1 MKRLKWVMSRF
12 LFRLKCKVWFVLR
25 SCFLLHNFELAVS
38 SLPGFWCFF
47 TERIPCGD
55 TGSWSRRIA
64 VREVLCLFPWC
75 IIDAVHNGKKSCAS
89 QSLSFLHTFSPFF
102 CGLWF
107 SLSLHFHVSLS
118 HHLSVMIEQNSDYV
132 DWLPLS
138 RSELAT
144 PHSMCSWK
152 SNWNDR
158 KRNLLNRNWKKCT
171 QIFIGWNL
179 QLHH

>member
-1 MKRLKWVMSRF
+1 MKGLKWVTSRF

-25 SCFLLHNFELAVS
+25 SCFHLHNFELAVS

-47 TERIPCGD
+47 TEQIPCGELKQ
-55 TGSWSRRIA
+55 TYSCEGGA
-64 VREVLCLFPWC
+64 VFVSLVHYWCCTQWEEELCL
-75 IIDAVHNGKKSCAS
+75 AVFVFFTH
-89 QSLSFLHTFSPFF
+89 FFSIL
-102 CGLWF
+102 LWLVVF
-107 SLSLHFHVSLS
+107 SLSHFLPVSLS
-118 HHLSVMIEQNSDYV
+118 HHLSVRIEQNSDYV

-158 KRNLLNRNWKKCT
+158 ERNLLNRNWKKCT

-179 QLHH
+179 QPHH